1 MVLIC
6 ISLMMILISH
16 ILVDYL
22 SFLEKCL
29 FTFSAHFLKLECFF
43 VFVFAMKLCELVI

>member
-1 MVLIC
+1 
-6 ISLMMILISH
+6 MILISH
-16 ILVDYL
+16 MLVDYL

-43 VFVFAMKLCELVI
+43 VFAMELCYLIWILAPY